1 MVENLFPPQLSIP
14 ISPTPKRCAS
24 PQEESV
30 TKNKGTA
37 SCKMPIDY
45 AFSNTATAMYTK
57 HTTHRF
63 IPTNSQRFTD
73 LRKGGPNSTRSTKC
87 RPTTRVRPLWLHSL
101 WASTNHV
108 GISEVSPI
116 FQITHN
122 THTIATK
129 YPHITY
135 TPPIHTETSQRLP
148 SIDEN

>member
-24 PQEESV
+24 PQEDGV
-30 TKNKGTA
+30 LKNRGTP

-73 LRKGGPNSTRSTKC
+73 G
-87 RPTTRVRPLWLHSL
+87 
-101 WASTNHV
+101 
-108 GISEVSPI
+108 
-116 FQITHN
+116 
-122 THTIATK
+122 
-129 YPHITY
+129 
-135 TPPIHTETSQRLP
+135 
-148 SIDEN
+148 